1 MIVCVFILDSSAYEL
16 VSGSSDVYELRNE
29 TVFKED
35 ICYIDCF
42 ERVAMTKLSD
52 GIDALLKEKI

>member
-35 ICYIDCF
+35 TKVYILYLTSKV
-42 ERVAMTKLSD
+42 ENKYYL
-52 GIDALLKEKI
+52 

>member
-1 MIVCVFILDSSAYEL
+1 MFILDSSAYEL

>member
-35 ICYIDCF
+35 ICYI
-42 ERVAMTKLSD
+42 
-52 GIDALLKEKI
+52 